1 MILRS
6 LTRHVRDQNW
16 FAVFLDFLIV
26 VVGVF
31 IGIQVANWNEANL
44 QRKEESTYLRLLEAD
59 VLSSRELAQS
69 TLDMLL
75 RQDDARRRL
84 YLFSSD
90 ADSADELQEIPG
102 LLNLAIW
109 AMPTMEFNQTTF
121 EMLKSTGQLDVFGD
135 ESLIRELTDL
145 QSDILDIRRREAL
158 ATTTLV
164 NLTDPMLIEHV
175 DMAHMLSVPS
185 ISGRRNTIDWLPQ
198 PDSSFQSS
206 DFLKS
211 IQFRNMI
218 LARTIPSKNRIRAL
232 EGIDERYQRILSLI
246 DARQEKLMTRY

>member
-6 LTRHVRDQNW
+6 VMRHVRDQNW

-31 IGIQVANWNEANL
+31 IGIQVANWNENNI
-44 QRKEESTYLRLLEAD
+44 QRNEESAYLRLLQAD

-84 YLFSSD
+84 YLFSTD
-90 ADSADELQEIPG
+90 DDSADELEEIPG
-102 LLNLAIW
+102 LLNLALW
-109 AMPTMEFNQTTF
+109 AMPQMEFNQTTF
-121 EMLKSTGQLDVFGD
+121 ESLKSTGQLDVFDD
-135 ESLIRELTDL
+135 EPLIRELTDL
-145 QSDILDIRRREAL
+145 HRDILDIRRREAWE
-158 ATTTLV
+158 TTTLV

-175 DMAHMLSVPS
+175 DMAHMFSEPS
-185 ISGRRNTIDWLPQ
+185 ISGRRDQIDWLRQ

-211 IQFRNMI
+211 IQFQNMV
-218 LARTIPSKNRIRAL
+218 LARTVPSKNRIRAL
-232 EGIDERYQRILSLI
+232 ERIDERYQRILSLI
-246 DARQEKLMTRY
+246 DARQAQLMPR

>member
-6 LTRHVRDQNW
+6 VMRHVRDQNW
-16 FAVFLDFLIV
+16 FAVGIDFLIV

-31 IGIQVANWNEANL
+31 IGIQVANWNEDNI
-44 QRKEESTYLRLLEAD
+44 QRDDESAYLRLLEAD
-59 VLSSRELAQS
+59 VQSSRELAQS

-75 RQDDARRRL
+75 RQDDARQRL
-84 YLFSSD
+84 YLFSAD
-90 ADSADELQEIPG
+90 DDSAAELQEIPG
-102 LLNLAIW
+102 LLNLSIW
-109 AMPTMEFNQTTF
+109 AMPTMEFSQTTF
-121 EMLKSTGQLDVFGD
+121 ETLKSTGQLDVLGD

-158 ATTTLV
+158 ETTTLV

-175 DMAHMLSVPS
+175 DMAHMLLEPS
-185 ISGRRNTIDWLPQ
+185 ISGRRKPIDWLRQ
-198 PDSSFQSS
+198 PDSNFESS

-232 EGIDERYQRILSLI
+232 ELIDQRYQRILSLI
-246 DARQEKLMTRY
+246 DARQAQLMPR

>member
-6 LTRHVRDQNW
+6 VMKHVRDQNW
-16 FAVFLDFLIV
+16 LAVGLDFFIV

-31 IGIQVANWNEANL
+31 IGIQVSNWNEDNI
-44 QRKEESTYLRLLEAD
+44 QRNQESVYLRLLEAD

-84 YLFSSD
+84 YSFS
-90 ADSADELQEIPG
+90 ADDGSADELQEIPG

-121 EMLKSTGQLDVFGD
+121 ETLKSTGQLDVFGD

-158 ATTTLV
+158 KTTTLV

-175 DMAHMLSVPS
+175 DMAHMLSEPA

-198 PDSSFQSS
+198 PDSSFESN

-232 EGIDERYQRILSLI
+232 ELMDERYQRILSLI
-246 DARQEKLMTRY
+246 DARQARLMTR

>member
-31 IGIQVANWNEANL
+31 IGIQVSNWNEANI
-44 QRKEESTYLRLLEAD
+44 QRKGESAYLRLLDAD
-59 VLSSRELAQS
+59 VRSSQELAQS
-69 TLDMLL
+69 TLDMLQ

-84 YLFSSD
+84 YLFSKD
-90 ADSADELQEIPG
+90 DDSADEPEAIPR
-102 LLNLAIW
+102 LLNLSIW

-121 EMLKSTGQLDVFGD
+121 ETLKSTGRLDVFGD
-135 ESLIRELTDL
+135 ELLIRELTDL

-158 ATTTLV
+158 ETTTLV

-175 DMAHMLSVPS
+175 DMAHMLMEPS
-185 ISGRRNTIDWLPQ
+185 ISGRRSRIDWLPQ

-211 IQFRNMI
+211 VQFRNMI

-232 EGIDERYQRILSLI
+232 EGIDDRYQRILSLI
-246 DARQEKLMTRY
+246 DARQAKLTTR

>member
-1 MILRS
+1 MILRRLAES
-6 LTRHVRDQNW
+6 IRRQDW
-16 FAVFLDFLIV
+16 FTVLLEILIV
-26 VVGVF
+26 VLGVF
-31 IGIQVANWNEANL
+31 IGIEVSNWNEDNI
-44 QRKEESTYLRLLEAD
+44 QRNEESAYLRLLEAD

-84 YLFSSD
+84 YSFSTD
-90 ADSADELQEIPG
+90 DDSADELQEIPG
-102 LLNLAIW
+102 LINLAIW

-121 EMLKSTGQLDVFGD
+121 ETLKSTGQLDVFGD

-158 ATTTLV
+158 ETTTLV

-175 DMAHMLSVPS
+175 DMAHMLLQPS
-185 ISGRRNTIDWLPQ
+185 ISGRRKTIDWLDQ
-198 PDSSFQSS
+198 PDSDFQSS

-232 EGIDERYQRILSLI
+232 ELIDERYQRILSLI
-246 DARQEKLMTRY
+246 DARQAKLMTRH

>member
-1 MILRS
+1 MLLRS
-6 LTRHVRDQNW
+6 VTRHVRDQNW

-31 IGIQVANWNEANL
+31 IGIQVSNWNEDNL
-44 QRKEESTYLRLLEAD
+44 QRKEESAYLRLLEAD

-69 TLDMLL
+69 TLDMLR

-84 YLFSSD
+84 YSFSTD
-90 ADSADELQEIPG
+90 DNSADELQEIPG

-121 EMLKSTGQLDVFGD
+121 ETLKSTGQLDVFGD

-145 QSDILDIRRREAL
+145 QSDILDIRRREAWE
-158 ATTTLV
+158 TTTLV
-164 NLTDPMLIEHV
+164 NLTDPMLIQHV
-175 DMAHMLSVPS
+175 DMAHMLLQPS
-185 ISGRRNTIDWLPQ
+185 ISGRLNTIDWLRQ
-198 PDSSFQSS
+198 PDSSFESS

-211 IQFRNMI
+211 IRFRNMI
-218 LARTIPSKNRIRAL
+218 LARTVPSKNRIRAL
-232 EGIDERYQRILSLI
+232 ELIDERYQRILSLI
-246 DARQEKLMTRY
+246 DLRQAKLLTR